1 MMRISEPAASIAD
14 QRLARVLRLLQRS
27 EARLRHLGVLH
38 VSVFGSTARGEATRH
53 SDVDLMIEL
62 DRRKKLDIFDFA
74 GIGEELRRIL
84 PFPVDYASRS
94 GLKAHVAPS
103 ALSDEIRVF

>member
-1 MMRISEPAASIAD
+1 MRISEPAATIAD

-38 VSVFGSTARGEATRH
+38 VSVFGSTARGEATPH

-62 DRRKKLDIFDFA
+62 DRRKNSISSTSPVSAK
-74 GIGEELRRIL
+74 GIRRIL
-84 PFPVDYASRS
+84 PFPVDYAPRT